1 MKVKLAE
8 GRLLRDPVTKA
19 LMSPDQVREVPDTS
33 LYWRRRLR
41 DGDVVRA
48 DAPAPAAHHQ
58 RGHHAAA
65 EKKE

>member
-1 MKVKLAE
+1 MKVKLAG
-8 GRLLRDPVTKA
+8 GRLLRDPITKA
-19 LMSPDQVREVPDTS
+19 LMSPDQVRDVPDTS

-48 DAPAPAAHHQ
+48 DDAPAVRRAAPHH
-58 RGHHAAA
+58 HAA